1 MSTPD
6 WNELWSLFHR
16 IVTLDQAKRK
26 AALAELPA
34 EQAEELESLLQAHDQ
49 DGSLLDRP
57 VLLTQALQP
66 GRLIGPWALQGL
78 IGEGGMGQVW
88 LARRADGAYEKDVA
102 IKLLA
107 LGSPTADLARRFAR
121 ERAILARLDHPNI
134 ARLLDGGT
142 LDNGQPYLVMEHVEG
157 QELRAFS
164 QIRALSINQRVEL
177 MLKICGAVD
186 HAHRRLIIHRDLK
199 PANILVTR
207 SGQPKLLD
215 FGIARLLHPDADSE
229 QTIAAE
235 RRLTLEYASPEQLR
249 GDPVDTRSDA
259 FSLGVILFELLVG
272 QRPWSVEGCSAI
284 EAHSRLTGR
293 PPARLSRMAGSA
305 GHRRQL
311 QGDLDWIV
319 GRAIEPDPDRR
330 YADARELGDDLRRY
344 LEGFPIQARPPSR
357 SYRLGRFVR
366 RHPLGVGSATLA
378 LAMMLTAGTLLWQQS
393 RALAVALQAAEQEGL
408 GPFPCRTSSP
418 SCWSKEIPR
427 FIRAIR
433 APSKR
438 CSPTP
443 LNGSTTNS
451 PISPSSGGVC

>member
-293 PPARLSRMAGSA
+293 PPHGSA
-305 GHRRQL
+305 AWRAPPAIGGNCRVTWTGSLAGPSNRIP
-311 QGDLDWIV
+311 IV
-319 GRAIEPDPDRR
+319 ATPMRA
-330 YADARELGDDLRRY
+330 
-344 LEGFPIQARPPSR
+344 S
-357 SYRLGRFVR
+357 
-366 RHPLGVGSATLA
+366 SATTCA
-378 LAMMLTAGTLLWQQS
+378 ATSRVFRSRPGPRAG
-393 RALAVALQAAEQEGL
+393 
-408 GPFPCRTSSP
+408 
-418 SCWSKEIPR
+418 
-427 FIRAIR
+427 
-433 APSKR
+433 
-438 CSPTP
+438 
-443 LNGSTTNS
+443 
-451 PISPSSGGVC
+451 PIASDASSGAIPWASGPRPWLWP